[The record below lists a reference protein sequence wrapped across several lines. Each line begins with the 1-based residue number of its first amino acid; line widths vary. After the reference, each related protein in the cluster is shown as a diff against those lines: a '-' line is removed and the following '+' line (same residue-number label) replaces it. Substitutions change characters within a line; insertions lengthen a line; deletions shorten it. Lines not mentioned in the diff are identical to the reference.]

1 MGSMDFG
8 GGPELF
14 PGSAE
19 AFRPLEEFFTLCT
32 TGSHIH
38 APGIQPLTV

>member
-14 PGSAE
+14 PGSVE
-19 AFRPLEEFFTLCT
+19 AFRPLEDFFQLV
-32 TGSHIH
+32 TGSLYPIN
-38 APGIQPLTV
+38 PL

>member
-8 GGPELF
+8 SGAELF

-19 AFRPLEEFFTLCT
+19 MFRPLEELFQLA
-32 TGSHIH
+32 TGSLY
-38 APGIQPLTV
+38 PVNPL

>member
-8 GGPELF
+8 GGAELF

-19 AFRPLEEFFTLCT
+19 VFRPLEDFFKLVM
-32 TGSHIH
+32 GSID
-38 APGIQPLTV
+38 Q